1 MGSLKPPTTNMAGRF
16 DDDSSGRYR
25 DQGDR
30 GNRSGGGGGGS
41 SYGGGRSG
49 RQKQIPTEPPYTAY
63 VGNLP
68 DGIVQG
74 DLEHMFEGSKVK
86 NVRMVRYKD
95 TDRFK
100 GFCYVEFDTSSD
112 LIHALEYDGV
122 TCDGKVLRVDVAER
136 RKNDRGSDRGGG
148 SDWGRG
154 GGRGGGGRVGFDG
167 GFGGGRS
174 DRGGGSFG
182 DQRGGGGGSFGDP
195 RGSFGDQRGGTR
207 GGRFGDDRGSRGGSG
222 GYGGGG
228 YDRRGDSGYDRR
240 DGGFDRRGDGQGYPN
255 FGGRPRRDSD
265 RKPVEEFRELNPE
278 DADARPKLQL
288 LPRTVAA
295 PVADAAGS
303 NRTSIFGGARPREE
317 VLKSRPRDE
326 NSS

>member
-86 NVRMVRYKD
+86 NVRMVRDKD

-122 TCDGKVLRVDVAER
+122 TCEGKVLRVDVAER

-154 GGRGGGGRVGFDG
+154 GGRGGGGRVGFDEG

-182 DQRGGGGGSFGDP
+182 DQRGGGGGSFGDA

-207 GGRFGDDRGSRGGSG
+207 GGRFGDDRGSAEAREVMAEEVMIDEVIAVMIDVMEGLTDAVM
-222 GYGGGG
+222 
-228 YDRRGDSGYDRR
+228 DRAIPILEAVPEEIRTVNPSK
-240 DGGFDRRGDGQGYPN
+240 N
-255 FGGRPRRDSD
+255 FVNSIQ
-265 RKPVEEFRELNPE
+265 KT
-278 DADARPKLQL
+278 QL
-288 LPRTVAA
+288 LVRSFSCF
-295 PVADAAGS
+295 PVQ
-303 NRTSIFGGARPREE
+303 
-317 VLKSRPRDE
+317 
-326 NSS
+326 